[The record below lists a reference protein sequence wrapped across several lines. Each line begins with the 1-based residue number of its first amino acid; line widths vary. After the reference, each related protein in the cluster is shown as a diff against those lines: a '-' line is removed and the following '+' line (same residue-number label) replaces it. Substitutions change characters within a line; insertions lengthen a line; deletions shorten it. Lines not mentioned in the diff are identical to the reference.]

1 MKNLNL
7 RLIFSAVGM
16 ALSIAVVV
24 MLVILEDP
32 NLKAMMLLLALGSAA
47 QALAIFDQMGQ
58 SKEEKRDE

>member
-24 MLVILEDP
+24 MLVISEDP

-47 QALAIFDQMGQ
+47 QALAIQAL
-58 SKEEKRDE
+58 